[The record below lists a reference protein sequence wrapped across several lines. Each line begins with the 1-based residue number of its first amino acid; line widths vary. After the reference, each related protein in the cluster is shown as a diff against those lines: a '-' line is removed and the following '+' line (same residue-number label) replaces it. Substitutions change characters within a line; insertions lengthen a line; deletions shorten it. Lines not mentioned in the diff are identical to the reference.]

1 MTWILVYF
9 SIGILFNLL
18 MDLLVDH
25 FENTGIENHEEMRF
39 DLFTKVLTGL
49 LWPLAI
55 IYIAVVAYKH
65 YKK

>member
-1 MTWILVYF
+1 MTWLLCYIA
-9 SIGILFNLL
+9 IGIVFNLAA
-18 MDLLVDH
+18 DLLVDH
-25 FENTGIENHEEMRF
+25 YERSSTMDADEMRF

-65 YKK
+65 YIK

>member
-1 MTWILVYF
+1 MNWLLSYIAV
-9 SIGILFNLL
+9 GIVFNLAA
-18 MDLLVDH
+18 DLLVDYY
-25 FENTGIENHEEMRF
+25 ERSSILDADKMRF

-65 YKK
+65 YTK